1 MGTHPTALLFLHGIG
16 DTGDKPWDQVI
27 NSYLVDSRGFF
38 PDGLNGVNVVAPQYI
53 DLLRAKQGSL
63 SHVVAPPR
71 TYSAPSG
78 DAEVRVRRRYLVRQN
93 ELAVLLDQATARVE
107 RPKVRG
113 RVRDGVRPLA
123 LATVAQQARNY
134 AQSQGIRS
142 AVVRRVLDSVG
153 SERRIVIIAHSL
165 GTVVALDVVHYL
177 RKGSDVPL
185 LLTVASP
192 LLDRAFSRLVAPRGK
207 AYQFPYGVVAAW
219 VNLFNPLD
227 HVAGGG
233 GLRRAFPEAL
243 DVMRPVGVGE
253 HALAPHL
260 DDPQVLGLIGVSL
273 YPPRVPAR
281 SRDHARSVRI
291 PESAVVP
298 LVEAQLALRIE
309 EVLERSGRDA
319 KAVNRWE
326 IARQVVAER
335 ERSALRSLGE
345 MSDRPEDRTW
355 LDRIGLDNSRLLR
368 SQLAAGS
375 AQQSGQVAL
384 LLALTNPIEPFD
396 IHLPDKLRRE
406 AEEATARDLGLA
418 PALIDDAHTALSEAA
433 KVFKTPT
440 QRVPRPV
447 WVGLGAVGV
456 AAAIAAPALLF
467 AGVAGAG
474 AAGAAA
480 ITTALASF
488 GPGGM
493 IGGLLTLTFA
503 VGGGSTLSAIGT
515 GRALATVDPE
525 SFKQAA
531 TELLASAV
539 LDRQVHAID
548 AGEAQWVILTGALA
562 ESQQRL
568 FQLKGVSDDR
578 AQAIK
583 ELQRK
588 SKTAEKALD
597 WLRQQG
603 FERLPGELTQ
613 N

>member
-1 MGTHPTALLFLHGIG
+1 MGTHPTTLLFLHGIG

-27 NSYLVDSRGFF
+27 NSYLIDRRDFF
-38 PDGLNGVNVVAPQYI
+38 PDGLNGVNVVAPHYT
-53 DLLRAKQGSL
+53 DLLRAKQGGVAD
-63 SHVVAPPR
+63 VVPPVR

-78 DAEVRVRRRYLVRQN
+78 DAEVRIRRRYLVRQN
-93 ELAVLLDQATARVE
+93 ELALLLDQSTARVE

-113 RVRDGVRPLA
+113 RIRDGAQPLA
-123 LATVAQQARNY
+123 MATLAQQARNY
-134 AQSQGIRS
+134 ARS
-142 AVVRRVLDSVG
+142 EKTRNAVVQRVVSSVG
-153 SERRIVIIAHSL
+153 SQRRIVIIAHSL

-177 RKGSDVPL
+177 RKGTDVPL

-192 LLDRAFSRLVAPRGK
+192 LLDSTFARLVAHRGRH
-207 AYQFPYGVVAAW
+207 YQFPYGVVAAW

-233 GLRRAFPEAL
+233 GLRRSFPEAL
-243 DVMRPVGVGE
+243 DVMRPVGFGE

-260 DDPQVLGLIGVSL
+260 DHSQVLGLIGVSL
-273 YPPRVPAR
+273 YPPPTPPRV
-281 SRDHARSVRI
+281 RDRAPSTRI

-298 LVEAQLALRIE
+298 LVESQLALRIE
-309 EVLERSGRDA
+309 ESLQRSDPDG
-319 KAVNRWE
+319 KATHRWE

-335 ERSALRSLGE
+335 ERGELRSLTDA
-345 MSDRPEDRTW
+345 SNPAEDRTW
-355 LDRIGLDNSRLLR
+355 LDRIGLDNSRLLK
-368 SQLAAGS
+368 SQLTAGS

-396 IHLPDKLRRE
+396 IRLPGKIRRE
-406 AEEATARDLGLA
+406 AEETSARDIGLS
-418 PALIDDAHTALSEAA
+418 PALIDDARKALTDATN
-433 KVFKTPT
+433 VFKSPT

-447 WVGLGAVGV
+447 WVGLGALGV
-456 AAAIAAPALLF
+456 AAAMAAPALLF

-525 SFKQAA
+525 SFKQAT

-539 LDRQVHAID
+539 LDRQVHAVD
-548 AGEAQWVILTGALA
+548 AGEAQWLILTGALA
-562 ESQQRL
+562 EAQQHL
-568 FQLKGVSDDR
+568 FQLEGVSDDR
-578 AQAIK
+578 APAIK

-588 SKTAEKALD
+588 IKTAEKALD
-597 WLRQQG
+597 WLRKQG
-603 FERLPGELTQ
+603 FERLPGEMPT
-613 N
+613 